1 VLSSEP
7 LHETK
12 FDGMMHGAAGAR
24 LVCAIQKKSDRRI
37 FALEPLVARGARLAV
52 EWNSGAEIMNIST
65 RGSLNG
71 ESGELTF
78 TVGGMDC
85 GSCAAK
91 IETALSRLPG
101 VADVKV
107 SVARERLNLSL
118 AENKTS
124 VEKIEDT
131 LRKLGFK
138 PALLP
143 QDKAPREKV
152 AVEHHDHGHDHGHD
166 HDHSSCGGHHHADAA
181 PSIEQNSAL
190 TFSVGGMDCGS
201 CAAKIETA
209 LSRLPGV
216 ADVKVSV
223 ARERLNLS
231 LAESKTPV
239 EKIEDTLRKLGF
251 KPALLPQEKAARG
264 KVEDDH
270 DHGSCGGHDH
280 DHDHSGH
287 DHSGHDHSGHDHAGH
302 DHANCGGHD
311 HDHAKHSHD
320 HTQTAPAAQ
329 SPEVGHAHGA
339 DEKGAWWRT
348 AKARNTFTGTT
359 LVAVAYAAEL
369 SFPAWGSYAFIVAT
383 LVTLFPIARNAFNA
397 ARFGAIF
404 TIEMLMTIAALG
416 AIFIGEAEEAAIVV
430 LLFSVGEL
438 LEGFAAARARSG
450 IKALGSLLPKT
461 ALVEENG
468 ALRQIAADQVRIG
481 QVVVARPG
489 DRIAADGVVM
499 EGASSVDESPM
510 TGESIPVAKEK
521 GARVF
526 AGSINHDGSLR
537 IRVDRAPEDNTIA
550 RIITLVEEAQDARAP
565 TERFIQNF
573 SRYYMPLIVAISAL
587 TIVVPPLVGLGDWDT
602 WIYRGLALLLIGC
615 PCALVISVPAAIAS
629 SLSAAARHGMLVKG
643 GAVIEM
649 LARTETVAFDKTG
662 TLTLGEPV
670 VTDVVA
676 LDGNE
681 AGLIAQA
688 ATIENESS
696 HPLARAIVNHANK
709 AGVKPLSGSEIK
721 AISGRGMQGIVG
733 GKRLFIGAPRFA
745 TEVGT
750 LSKELAERIS
760 ALESEGKTVA
770 VVMAEGAAS
779 GLFAMRDEPRKDAA
793 EGIKAL
799 KDMGISSL
807 MLSGDNAR
815 TAKAIGA
822 KLGLEAR
829 GELLPQNKV
838 EEIRKLAEKK
848 TVVMVG
854 DGINDAPALAAASVG
869 VAIGSGTDVAM
880 EAADAALMRNNV
892 GDAARL
898 IGLSRATMRN
908 IHQNVTIA
916 LGLKAVF
923 LVTTVTGLSGLWLAV
938 FADTGA
944 TVLVTANAMRLLGYF
959 KKSA

>member
-1 VLSSEP
+1 
-7 LHETK
+7 
-12 FDGMMHGAAGAR
+12 
-24 LVCAIQKKSDRRI
+24 
-37 FALEPLVARGARLAV
+37 
-52 EWNSGAEIMNIST
+52 MNIST
-65 RGSLNG
+65 RGNLNG
-71 ESGELTF
+71 ESGDLTF

-118 AENKTS
+118 AEDKTS
-124 VEKIEDT
+124 VAKIEDT

-143 QDKAPREKV
+143 QEKAPREKI
-152 AVEHHDHGHDHGHD
+152 AAEPHDHD
-166 HDHSSCGGHHHADAA
+166 HDHSSCGGHHPAEAA
-181 PSIEQNSAL
+181 PSVEQNNAL

-209 LSRLPGV
+209 LGRLPGV

-231 LAESKTPV
+231 LAENTTPTA
-239 EKIEDTLRKLGF
+239 KIEDTLRKLGF
-251 KPALLPQEKAARG
+251 KPALLAQDKSARG
-264 KVEDDH
+264 KVEGDGH
-270 DHGSCGGHDH
+270 DHGSCNG

-287 DHSGHDHSGHDHAGH
+287 DHSGHDHSDHDHSGHDHADH

-311 HDHAKHSHD
+311 HDHAGHSHEK
-320 HTQTAPAAQ
+320 TQPAAVPP
-329 SPEVGHAHGA
+329 SAEVGHAHGA

-348 AKARNTFTGTT
+348 AKARNTFTGTI

-369 SFPAWGSYAFIVAT
+369 TFPAWGGYAFIIAT

-397 ARFGAIF
+397 ARFGAVF
-404 TIEMLMTIAALG
+404 TIEMLMTIAAIG

-430 LLFSVGEL
+430 LLFSIGEL

-468 ALRQIAADQVRIG
+468 TLRQMSADQVRIG

-499 EGASSVDESPM
+499 EGESSVDESPM

-573 SRYYMPLIVAISAL
+573 SRYYMPLIVAISVL
-587 TIVVPPLVGLGDWDT
+587 TIIVPPLAGLGDWDT

-681 AGLIAQA
+681 AGLIAEA
-688 ATIENESS
+688 ATIEHESS
-696 HPLARAIVNHANK
+696 HPLARAIVNHAEK
-709 AGVKPLSGSEIK
+709 AGVKPLPGSNIK
-721 AISGRGMQGIVG
+721 AISGRGMQGNVG
-733 GKRLFIGAPRFA
+733 GKDLFIGAPRFA

-750 LSKELAERIS
+750 LSKELADRIT

-770 VVMAEGAAS
+770 VVMAGGAAS

-793 EGIKAL
+793 EGIKTL
-799 KDMGISSL
+799 KEMGISSL

-815 TAKAIGA
+815 TARAIGN

-838 EEIRKLAEKK
+838 EEIRKLAAKK

-898 IGLSRATMRN
+898 IGLSRATMSN
-908 IHQNVTIA
+908 I
-916 LGLKAVF
+916 
-923 LVTTVTGLSGLWLAV
+923 
-938 FADTGA
+938 
-944 TVLVTANAMRLLGYF
+944 R
-959 KKSA
+959 

>member
-1 VLSSEP
+1 
-7 LHETK
+7 
-12 FDGMMHGAAGAR
+12 
-24 LVCAIQKKSDRRI
+24 
-37 FALEPLVARGARLAV
+37 
-52 EWNSGAEIMNIST
+52 MNIST
-65 RGSLNG
+65 GINIKGKDG
-71 ESGELTF
+71 EQLTF
-78 TVGGMDC
+78 SVGGMDC

-118 AENKTS
+118 AESKTS

-143 QDKAPREKV
+143 QEKV
-152 AVEHHDHGHDHGHD
+152 SRAKVEADRHGHDHDG
-166 HDHSSCGGHHHADAA
+166 HDHSSCGGHHADDTGTSAD
-181 PSIEQNSAL
+181 SSNAL

-251 KPALLPQEKAARG
+251 KPALLPQEKTAREKAA
-264 KVEDDH
+264 DHNHDH
-270 DHGSCGGHDH
+270 DHGSCGGHHH
-280 DHDHSGH
+280 DHDHSDHDHSGHDHSAHDHASCGGHDHDHSKH
-287 DHSGHDHSGHDHAGH
+287 DHSGHDHSGHDHA
-302 DHANCGGHD
+302 
-311 HDHAKHSHD
+311 KHSHGS
-320 HTQTAPAAQ
+320 APVAAAQ
-329 SPEVGHAHGA
+329 SAEVGHAHGA

-348 AKARNTFTGTT
+348 AKARNTFTGTV
-359 LVAVAYAAEL
+359 LVAIAYAAEL
-369 SFPAWGSYAFIVAT
+369 SFPAWGGYAFIIAT
-383 LVTLFPIARNAFNA
+383 LVTLFPIAKNAFNA
-397 ARFGAIF
+397 ARFGAVF
-404 TIEMLMTIAALG
+404 TIEMLMTIAAIG
-416 AIFIGEAEEAAIVV
+416 AIIIGEAEEAAIVV

-468 ALRQIAADQVRIG
+468 ALRQVAADQVRIG

-499 EGASSVDESPM
+499 EGQSSVDESPM

-565 TERFIQNF
+565 TERFIQSF
-573 SRYYMPLIVAISAL
+573 SRYYMPLIVAISVL
-587 TIVVPPLVGLGDWDT
+587 TIIVPPLVGLGDWDT

-681 AGLIAQA
+681 AELIAQA
-688 ATIENESS
+688 ATIEHESS
-696 HPLARAIVNHANK
+696 HPLARAIVNHAEK
-709 AGVKPLSGSEIK
+709 SGVKPLPGSNIK
-721 AISGRGMQGIVG
+721 AISGRGMQGNVG
-733 GKRLFIGAPRFA
+733 GKDLFIGAPRFA

-750 LSKELAERIS
+750 LSKELADRIS

-770 VVMAEGAAS
+770 VVIVGGAAS

-793 EGIKAL
+793 EGVKAL
-799 KDMGISSL
+799 KEMGISSL

-815 TAKAIGA
+815 TARAIGN

-898 IGLSRATMRN
+898 IGLSRATMLN
-908 IHQNVTIA
+908 IRQNVTIA

-923 LVTTVTGLSGLWLAV
+923 LVTTVTGVSGLWLAV

-959 KKSA
+959 NRNKG

>member
-1 VLSSEP
+1 
-7 LHETK
+7 
-12 FDGMMHGAAGAR
+12 
-24 LVCAIQKKSDRRI
+24 
-37 FALEPLVARGARLAV
+37 
-52 EWNSGAEIMNIST
+52 MNIST
-65 RGSLNG
+65 RGNLNG
-71 ESGELTF
+71 ESGDLTF

-118 AENKTS
+118 AEDKTS
-124 VEKIEDT
+124 VAKIEDT

-143 QDKAPREKV
+143 QEKAPREKI
-152 AVEHHDHGHDHGHD
+152 AAEPHDHGHD
-166 HDHSSCGGHHHADAA
+166 HDHSSCGGHHPAEAA
-181 PSIEQNSAL
+181 PSVEQNNAL

-209 LSRLPGV
+209 LGRLPGV

-231 LAESKTPV
+231 LAENTTPTA
-239 EKIEDTLRKLGF
+239 KIEDTLRKLGF
-251 KPALLPQEKAARG
+251 KPAFLAQDKSARG
-264 KVEDDH
+264 KVEGDGH
-270 DHGSCGGHDH
+270 DHGSCNG

-287 DHSGHDHSGHDHAGH
+287 DHSGHDHSGHDHSGHDHADH

-311 HDHAKHSHD
+311 HDHAGHSHEKA
-320 HTQTAPAAQ
+320 QPAAVTP
-329 SPEVGHAHGA
+329 SAEVGHAHGA

-348 AKARNTFTGTT
+348 AKARNTFTGTI

-369 SFPAWGSYAFIVAT
+369 TFPAWGGYAFIIAT

-397 ARFGAIF
+397 ARFGAVF
-404 TIEMLMTIAALG
+404 TIEMLMTIAAIG

-430 LLFSVGEL
+430 LLFSIGEL

-468 ALRQIAADQVRIG
+468 TLRQMSADQVRIG

-499 EGASSVDESPM
+499 EGESSVDESPM

-573 SRYYMPLIVAISAL
+573 SRYYMPLIVAISVL
-587 TIVVPPLVGLGDWDT
+587 TIIVPPLAGLGDWDT

-681 AGLIAQA
+681 AGLTAEA
-688 ATIENESS
+688 ATIEHESS
-696 HPLARAIVNHANK
+696 HPLARAIVNHAEK
-709 AGVKPLSGSEIK
+709 AGVKPLPGSNIK
-721 AISGRGMQGIVG
+721 AISGRGMQGNVG
-733 GKRLFIGAPRFA
+733 GKDLFIGAPRFA

-750 LSKELAERIS
+750 LSKELADRIT

-770 VVMAEGAAS
+770 VVMAGGAAS

-799 KDMGISSL
+799 KEMGISSL

-815 TAKAIGA
+815 TARAIGN

-838 EEIRKLAEKK
+838 EEIRKLAAKK

-898 IGLSRATMRN
+898 IGLSRATMSN
-908 IHQNVTIA
+908 IRQNVAIS

-959 KKSA
+959 NNRTSA

>member
-1 VLSSEP
+1 
-7 LHETK
+7 
-12 FDGMMHGAAGAR
+12 
-24 LVCAIQKKSDRRI
+24 
-37 FALEPLVARGARLAV
+37 
-52 EWNSGAEIMNIST
+52 MNIST
-65 RGSLNG
+65 GINIKGKDG
-71 ESGELTF
+71 EQLTF
-78 TVGGMDC
+78 SVGGMDC

-118 AENKTS
+118 AKSKTS

-143 QDKAPREKV
+143 QEKV
-152 AVEHHDHGHDHGHD
+152 SRAKVEADHHGHDHDD
-166 HDHSSCGGHHHADAA
+166 HDHSSCGGHHGDTGASAD
-181 PSIEQNSAL
+181 NSNAL

-251 KPALLPQEKAARG
+251 KPALLPQEKTAREKAA
-264 KVEDDH
+264 DHNHNHDH
-270 DHGSCGGHDH
+270 DHGSCGGHHHDH
-280 DHDHSGH
+280 DHSDHDHSGH
-287 DHSGHDHSGHDHAGH
+287 DHSGHDHSAHDHAS
-302 DHANCGGHD
+302 CGGHD
-311 HDHAKHSHD
+311 HDHSKHDHSGHDHSGHNHAGHSHGS
-320 HTQTAPAAQ
+320 APAAAVQ
-329 SPEVGHAHGA
+329 SGEVGYAHGA

-348 AKARNTFTGTT
+348 AKARNTFTGTV
-359 LVAVAYAAEL
+359 LVAIAYAAEL
-369 SFPAWGSYAFIVAT
+369 SFPAWGGYAFIIAT
-383 LVTLFPIARNAFNA
+383 LVTLFPIAKNAFNA

-404 TIEMLMTIAALG
+404 TIEMLMTIAAIG
-416 AIFIGEAEEAAIVV
+416 AIIIGEAEEAAIVV

-468 ALRQIAADQVRIG
+468 ALRQVAADQVRIG

-499 EGASSVDESPM
+499 EGQSSVDESPM

-565 TERFIQNF
+565 TERFIQSF
-573 SRYYMPLIVAISAL
+573 SRYYMPLIVAISVL
-587 TIVVPPLVGLGDWDT
+587 TIIVPPLVGLGDWDT

-681 AGLIAQA
+681 AELIAQA
-688 ATIENESS
+688 ATIEHESS
-696 HPLARAIVNHANK
+696 HPLARAIVNHAEK
-709 AGVKPLSGSEIK
+709 SGVKPLPGSNIK
-721 AISGRGMQGIVG
+721 AISGRGMQGNVG
-733 GKRLFIGAPRFA
+733 GKDLFIGAPRFA

-750 LSKELAERIS
+750 LSKELADRIS

-770 VVMAEGAAS
+770 VVIVGGAAS

-793 EGIKAL
+793 EGVKAL
-799 KDMGISSL
+799 KEMGISSL

-815 TAKAIGA
+815 TARAIGN

-898 IGLSRATMRN
+898 IGLSRATMLN
-908 IHQNVTIA
+908 IRQNVTIA

-923 LVTTVTGLSGLWLAV
+923 LVTTVTGVSGLWLAV

-959 KKSA
+959 NRNKG

>member
-1 VLSSEP
+1 
-7 LHETK
+7 
-12 FDGMMHGAAGAR
+12 
-24 LVCAIQKKSDRRI
+24 
-37 FALEPLVARGARLAV
+37 
-52 EWNSGAEIMNIST
+52 MNIST
-65 RGSLNG
+65 RGNLNG
-71 ESGELTF
+71 QSEDLTF

-118 AENKTS
+118 ADNKTS

-143 QDKAPREKV
+143 QDKAPREK
-152 AVEHHDHGHDHGHD
+152 AAAEHHEHAHDHGDD
-166 HDHSSCGGHHHADAA
+166 HDHSSCGGHHPAEAA
-181 PSIEQNSAL
+181 PSVEQNNAL

-251 KPALLPQEKAARG
+251 KPALLPQEKSARE
-264 KVEDDH
+264 KVDDHGH
-270 DHGSCGGHDH
+270 DHGSCSGHDH
-280 DHDHSGH
+280 NHDHSGH
-287 DHSGHDHSGHDHAGH
+287 DHSGHDHSAHDHSDH

-311 HDHAKHSHD
+311 HDHAGHSHD
-320 HTQTAPAAQ
+320 KAQTVTAAAPSA
-329 SPEVGHAHGA
+329 EVGHAHGA
-339 DEKGAWWRT
+339 DEKGVWWRT
-348 AKARNTFTGTT
+348 AKARNTFTGTL

-369 SFPAWGSYAFIVAT
+369 SFPSWGSYAFIIAT

-404 TIEMLMTIAALG
+404 TIEMLMTIAAIG

-430 LLFSVGEL
+430 LLFSIGEL

-499 EGASSVDESPM
+499 EGESSVDESPM

-573 SRYYMPLIVAISAL
+573 SRYYMPLIVAISVL
-587 TIVVPPLVGLGDWDT
+587 TIIVPPLAGLGDWDT

-649 LARTETVAFDKTG
+649 LARTDTVAFDKTG

-676 LDGNE
+676 LDGDENT
-681 AGLIAQA
+681 LIAQA
-688 ATIENESS
+688 ATIEHESS
-696 HPLARAIVNHANK
+696 HPLARAIVNHAEN
-709 AGVKPLSGSEIK
+709 AGVKPLPGSNIK
-721 AISGRGMQGIVG
+721 AISGRGMQGNVG
-733 GKRLFIGAPRFA
+733 GKDLFIGAPRFA

-750 LSKELAERIS
+750 LSKDLADRIS

-770 VVMAEGAAS
+770 VVMAGGAAS

-815 TAKAIGA
+815 TARAIGN

-838 EEIRKLAEKK
+838 EEIRKLAAQK

-898 IGLSRATMRN
+898 IGLSRATMAN
-908 IHQNVTIA
+908 IRQNVTIA

>member
-1 VLSSEP
+1 
-7 LHETK
+7 
-12 FDGMMHGAAGAR
+12 
-24 LVCAIQKKSDRRI
+24 
-37 FALEPLVARGARLAV
+37 
-52 EWNSGAEIMNIST
+52 MNIST
-65 RGSLNG
+65 RGNLNG
-71 ESGELTF
+71 DDGELTF

-85 GSCAAK
+85 ASCAAK
-91 IETALSRLPG
+91 IETALTRLPG
-101 VADVKV
+101 VGDIKV
-107 SVARERLNLSL
+107 SVARERLKLSL
-118 AENKTS
+118 DESKTS
-124 VEKIEDT
+124 VEKIEET
-131 LRKLGFK
+131 VRKLGYK
-138 PALLP
+138 TALLP
-143 QDKAPREKV
+143 REKAPQAKIE
-152 AVEHHDHGHDHGHD
+152 ADHHDH
-166 HDHSSCGGHHHADAA
+166 STCGGHHADTGLGDTG
-181 PSIEQNSAL
+181 PSDTGLSNKGLSGEKSNAL

-231 LAESKTPV
+231 LTEGKTAV
-239 EKIEDTLRKLGF
+239 DKVEDTLRKLGF
-251 KPALLPQEKAARG
+251 KPALLPQEKAARE
-264 KVEDDH
+264 KTDDQTH
-270 DHGSCGGHDH
+270 DHGSCGGHNHDHDHDH

-287 DHSGHDHSGHDHAGH
+287 DHSDH

-311 HDHAKHSHD
+311 HDHAKHSHEKA
-320 HTQTAPAAQ
+320 QPAAVA
-329 SPEVGHAHGA
+329 SGTEAGHTHGA

-348 AKARNTFTGTT
+348 AKARNTFTGTI

-369 SFPAWGSYAFIVAT
+369 TFPAWGGYAFIIAT

-404 TIEMLMTIAALG
+404 TIEMLMTIAAIG

-430 LLFSVGEL
+430 LLFSIGEL

-468 ALRQIAADQVRIG
+468 TLRQVPADQVRIG

-489 DRIAADGVVM
+489 DRISADGVVM
-499 EGASSVDESPM
+499 EGESSVDESPM

-573 SRYYMPLIVAISAL
+573 SRYYMPLIVAISVL
-587 TIVVPPLVGLGDWDT
+587 TIIVPPLAGLGDWDT

-681 AGLIAQA
+681 TGLIAEA
-688 ATIENESS
+688 ATIEHESS
-696 HPLARAIVNHANK
+696 HPLARAIVNHAEK
-709 AGVKPLSGSEIK
+709 AGVKPLPGSDIK
-721 AISGRGMQGIVG
+721 AISGRGMQGTVG
-733 GKRLFIGAPRFA
+733 GKKLFIGAPRFA

-750 LSKELAERIS
+750 VSKELADRIT

-770 VVMAEGAAS
+770 VVMAGGAAS

-793 EGIKAL
+793 DGVRAL
-799 KDMGISSL
+799 KEMGISSL

-815 TAKAIGA
+815 TARAIGNT
-822 KLGLEAR
+822 LGLEAR

-838 EEIRKLAEKK
+838 EEIRKLAAKK

-898 IGLSRATMRN
+898 IGLSRATMSN
-908 IHQNVTIA
+908 IRQNVTIA